1 METVVKIHTTA
12 TSVHFL
18 NNEGTPVV
26 KLRVG
31 DAYYVTQDGMMYV
44 CRKKFAKQ
52 CGYERHFS
60 VDEQPV
66 CAFNVDLE
74 EFRKVDEHIH
84 LSFVMIGCICH
95 TSEYNW
101 YSDTCSKLCFD

>member
-18 NNEGTPVV
+18 DENGKAVV
-26 KLRVG
+26 KLRIG
-31 DAYYVTQDGMMYV
+31 DAYYVTEDGMMYV

-60 VDEQPV
+60 LDEPV
-66 CAFNVDLE
+66 ALFNVDLE
-74 EFRKVDEHIH
+74 EFKKVEGHRH
-84 LSFVMIGCICH
+84 LSLVKADCTCF
-95 TSEYNW
+95 TNEYNW
-101 YSDTCSKLCFD
+101 YTATCNKLCFD